1 MVNEWCKVENTSQCI
16 GKVKYKGK
24 ENLYIILFFCR
35 CSFKVFLVSLL
46 TKPHNNGLHFS
57 LRGNTIPVSAK
68 VNLNLLLL
76 TKKGIAHLSTPFPN
90 GFDLPQYVDDILL
103 VSPNRKSFNQQV
115 KKSRPVPVSIMSFFP
130 LETNSGQIWSLKTNN
145 PSAA

>member
-1 MVNEWCKVENTSQCI
+1 M
-16 GKVKYKGK
+16 
-24 ENLYIILFFCR
+24 
-35 CSFKVFLVSLL
+35 SLL

-115 KKSRPVPVSIMSFFP
+115 KKSRPVPVSIVSFFP
-130 LETNSGQIWSLKTNN
+130 LETNSGQI
-145 PSAA
+145 